1 MFRAA
6 AWYNNNICKL
16 EAGRGEGRLAINK
29 YMRAA
34 LRALSYAEPDV
45 KKNYRLLRTAETAA
59 KAPKLRSLYR
69 TWEHRVLNGTHEVP
83 VRIFLPGQETNHRL
97 PVLLFF
103 HGGGWVTGNIES
115 YSPVCR
121 ALAQAV
127 GCVVASVD
135 YRLAPEY
142 PFPTGLEDCYCAM
155 QELLEHPWLLRARR
169 EDITVIGDSAGG
181 NLAAAASLMAFARGG
196 LIPERQILIYP
207 ATADDHSENSPF
219 PSIRENGEGYLLT
232 SKRICDYMDLY
243 LPDEESRRDPYAAP
257 LNAPDLS
264 RQPRT
269 LVITAEFDPLRDE
282 GEAYARRLREAGV
295 QTQLFRMPD
304 ALHGFFSLP
313 TRFSQV
319 RRAHRLIRGFLPPVD
334 ERGDAT

>member
-1 MFRAA
+1 M
-6 AWYNNNICKL
+6 
-16 EAGRGEGRLAINK
+16 AINK

-59 KAPKLRSLYR
+59 KAPKLRRLYR

-155 QELLEHPWLLRARR
+155 QELLKNPWLLRARR
-169 EDITVIGDSAGG
+169 EDVTVIGDSAGG

-219 PSIRENGEGYLLT
+219 PSVHENGEGYLLT
-232 SKRICDYMDLY
+232 SKRVCDYMDLY
-243 LPDEESRRDPYAAP
+243 LPDGESRRDPYAAP

-264 RQPRT
+264 KQPRT
-269 LVITAEFDPLRDE
+269 LVITAEYDPLRDE

-295 QTQLFRMPD
+295 PTQLYRMPD

-319 RRAHRLIRGFLPPVD
+319 RRAHRLIRGFLPPAD
-334 ERGDAT
+334 ERGDAR

>member
-243 LPDEESRRDPYAAP
+243 LPDKESRRDPYAAP

-319 RRAHRLIRGFLPPVD
+319 RRAHRLIRGFLPPLD

>member
-1 MFRAA
+1 M
-6 AWYNNNICKL
+6 
-16 EAGRGEGRLAINK
+16 AINK

-155 QELLEHPWLLRARR
+155 QELLKNPWLLRARR
-169 EDITVIGDSAGG
+169 EDVTVIGDSAGG
-181 NLAAAASLMAFARGG
+181 NLAAAASLMAFSRGG

-219 PSIRENGEGYLLT
+219 PSVHENGEGYLLT
-232 SKRICDYMDLY
+232 SKHVCDYMDLY
-243 LPDEESRRDPYAAP
+243 LPDGESRRDPYAAP

-264 RQPRT
+264 KQPRT
-269 LVITAEFDPLRDE
+269 LVITAEYDPLRDE

-295 QTQLFRMPD
+295 PTQLYRMPD

-319 RRAHRLIRGFLPPVD
+319 RRAHRLIRGFLPPAD
-334 ERGDAT
+334 ERGDAR

>member
-1 MFRAA
+1 M
-6 AWYNNNICKL
+6 
-16 EAGRGEGRLAINK
+16 
-29 YMRAA
+29 
-34 LRALSYAEPDV
+34 
-45 KKNYRLLRTAETAA
+45 
-59 KAPKLRSLYR
+59 
-69 TWEHRVLNGTHEVP
+69 
-83 VRIFLPGQETNHRL
+83 
-97 PVLLFF
+97 LLFF

-155 QELLEHPWLLRARR
+155 QELLKNPWLLRARR
-169 EDITVIGDSAGG
+169 EDVTVIGDSAGG
-181 NLAAAASLMAFARGG
+181 NLAAAASLMAFSRGG

-219 PSIRENGEGYLLT
+219 PSVHENGEGYLLT
-232 SKRICDYMDLY
+232 SKRVCDYMDLY
-243 LPDEESRRDPYAAP
+243 LPDGESRRDPYAAP

-264 RQPRT
+264 KQPRT
-269 LVITAEFDPLRDE
+269 LVITAEYDPLRDE

-295 QTQLFRMPD
+295 PTQLYRMPD

-319 RRAHRLIRGFLPPVD
+319 RRAHRLIRGFLPPAD
-334 ERGDAT
+334 ERGDAR

>member
-1 MFRAA
+1 MFRAF
-6 AWYNNNICKL
+6 AWYNNTVCKL
-16 EAGRGEGRLAINK
+16 KAGRGEGRLAINK

-155 QELLEHPWLLRARR
+155 QELLKNPWLLRARR
-169 EDITVIGDSAGG
+169 EDVTVIGDSAGG

-219 PSIRENGEGYLLT
+219 PSVHENGEGYLLT
-232 SKRICDYMDLY
+232 SKRVCDYMDLY
-243 LPDEESRRDPYAAP
+243 LPDGESRRDPYAAP
-257 LNAPDLS
+257 LNAPELS
-264 RQPRT
+264 KQPRT
-269 LVITAEFDPLRDE
+269 LVITAEYDPLRDE

-295 QTQLFRMPD
+295 PTQLYRMPD

-319 RRAHRLIRGFLPPVD
+319 RRAHRLIRGFLPPAD
-334 ERGDAT
+334 ERGDAR

>member
-1 MFRAA
+1 M
-6 AWYNNNICKL
+6 
-16 EAGRGEGRLAINK
+16 AINK

-135 YRLAPEY
+135 DRLAPEY
-142 PFPTGLEDCYCAM
+142 PLPTGLEDCYCAM
-155 QELLEHPWLLRARR
+155 QELLKNPWLLRARR
-169 EDITVIGDSAGG
+169 EDVTVIGDSAGG
-181 NLAAAASLMAFARGG
+181 NLAAAASLMAFSRGG

-219 PSIRENGEGYLLT
+219 PSVHENGEGYLLT
-232 SKRICDYMDLY
+232 SKRVCDYMDLY
-243 LPDEESRRDPYAAP
+243 LPDGESRRDPYAAP

-264 RQPRT
+264 KQPRT
-269 LVITAEFDPLRDE
+269 LVITAEYDPLRDE

-295 QTQLFRMPD
+295 PTQLYRMPD

-319 RRAHRLIRGFLPPVD
+319 RRAHRLIRGFLPPAD
-334 ERGDAT
+334 ERGDAR

>member
-1 MFRAA
+1 M
-6 AWYNNNICKL
+6 
-16 EAGRGEGRLAINK
+16 AINK

-155 QELLEHPWLLRARR
+155 QELLKNPWLLRARR
-169 EDITVIGDSAGG
+169 EDVTVIGDSAGG

-219 PSIRENGEGYLLT
+219 PSVHENGEGYLLT
-232 SKRICDYMDLY
+232 SKRVCDYMDLY
-243 LPDEESRRDPYAAP
+243 LPDGESRRDPYAAP

-264 RQPRT
+264 KQPRT
-269 LVITAEFDPLRDE
+269 LVITAEYDPLRDE

-295 QTQLFRMPD
+295 PTQLYRMPD

-319 RRAHRLIRGFLPPVD
+319 RRAHRLIRGFLPPAD
-334 ERGDAT
+334 ERGDAR

>member
-1 MFRAA
+1 M
-6 AWYNNNICKL
+6 
-16 EAGRGEGRLAINK
+16 AINK

-155 QELLEHPWLLRARR
+155 QELLKNPWLLRARR
-169 EDITVIGDSAGG
+169 EDVTVIGDSAGG
-181 NLAAAASLMAFARGG
+181 NLAAAASLMAFSRGG

-219 PSIRENGEGYLLT
+219 PSVHENGEGYLLT
-232 SKRICDYMDLY
+232 SKRVCDYMDLY
-243 LPDEESRRDPYAAP
+243 LPDGESRRDPYAAP

-264 RQPRT
+264 KQPRT
-269 LVITAEFDPLRDE
+269 LVITAEYDPLRDE
-282 GEAYARRLREAGV
+282 GEAYARRLREAGIP
-295 QTQLFRMPD
+295 TQLYRMPD

-319 RRAHRLIRGFLPPVD
+319 RRAHRLIRGFLPPAD
-334 ERGDAT
+334 ERGDAR

>member
-1 MFRAA
+1 M
-6 AWYNNNICKL
+6 
-16 EAGRGEGRLAINK
+16 AINK

-155 QELLEHPWLLRARR
+155 QELLKNPWLLRARR
-169 EDITVIGDSAGG
+169 EDVTVIGDSAGG

-219 PSIRENGEGYLLT
+219 PSVHENGEGYLLT
-232 SKRICDYMDLY
+232 SKRVCDYMDLY
-243 LPDEESRRDPYAAP
+243 LPDGESRRDPYAAP

-264 RQPRT
+264 KQPRT
-269 LVITAEFDPLRDE
+269 LVITAEYDPLRDE

-295 QTQLFRMPD
+295 PTQLYRMPD

-313 TRFSQV
+313 TRFSHV
-319 RRAHRLIRGFLPPVD
+319 RRAHRLIRGFLPPAD
-334 ERGDAT
+334 ERGDAR

>member
-45 KKNYRLLRTAETAA
+45 KKNYRRLRTAETAA

-169 EDITVIGDSAGG
+169 EDVTVIGDSAGG

-313 TRFSQV
+313 TRLSQV

>member
-1 MFRAA
+1 M
-6 AWYNNNICKL
+6 
-16 EAGRGEGRLAINK
+16 AINK

-97 PVLLFF
+97 PALLFF

-155 QELLEHPWLLRARR
+155 QELLKNPWLLRARR
-169 EDITVIGDSAGG
+169 EDVTVIGDSAGG

-219 PSIRENGEGYLLT
+219 PSVHENGEGYLLT
-232 SKRICDYMDLY
+232 SKRVCDYMDLY
-243 LPDEESRRDPYAAP
+243 LPDGESRRDPYAAP

-264 RQPRT
+264 KQPRT
-269 LVITAEFDPLRDE
+269 LVITAEYDPLRDE

-295 QTQLFRMPD
+295 PTQLYRMPD

-319 RRAHRLIRGFLPPVD
+319 RRAHRLIRGFLPPAD
-334 ERGDAT
+334 ERGDAR

>member
-334 ERGDAT
+334 ERGDAR

>member
-1 MFRAA
+1 M
-6 AWYNNNICKL
+6 
-16 EAGRGEGRLAINK
+16 AINK

-155 QELLEHPWLLRARR
+155 QELLKNPWLLRARR
-169 EDITVIGDSAGG
+169 EDVTVIGDSAGG

-219 PSIRENGEGYLLT
+219 PSVHENGEGYLLT
-232 SKRICDYMDLY
+232 SKRVCDYMDLY
-243 LPDEESRRDPYAAP
+243 LPEGESRRDPYAAP

-264 RQPRT
+264 KQPRT
-269 LVITAEFDPLRDE
+269 LVITAEYDPLRDE

-295 QTQLFRMPD
+295 PTQLYRMPD

-319 RRAHRLIRGFLPPVD
+319 RRAHRLIRGFLPPAD
-334 ERGDAT
+334 ERGDAR

>member
-1 MFRAA
+1 MFRAF
-6 AWYNNNICKL
+6 AWYNNTVCKL
-16 EAGRGEGRLAINK
+16 KAGRGEGRLAINK

-121 ALAQAV
+121 TLAQAV

-155 QELLEHPWLLRARR
+155 QELLKNPWLLRARR
-169 EDITVIGDSAGG
+169 EDVTVIGDSAGG

-219 PSIRENGEGYLLT
+219 PSVHENGEGYLLT
-232 SKRICDYMDLY
+232 SKRVCDYMDLY
-243 LPDEESRRDPYAAP
+243 LPDGESRRDPYAAP
-257 LNAPDLS
+257 LNAPELS
-264 RQPRT
+264 KQPRT
-269 LVITAEFDPLRDE
+269 LVITAEYDPLRDE

-295 QTQLFRMPD
+295 PTQLYRMPD

-319 RRAHRLIRGFLPPVD
+319 RRAHRLIRGFLPPAD
-334 ERGDAT
+334 ERGDAR

>member
-1 MFRAA
+1 M
-6 AWYNNNICKL
+6 
-16 EAGRGEGRLAINK
+16 AINK

-155 QELLEHPWLLRARR
+155 QARRKNPWLLRARR
-169 EDITVIGDSAGG
+169 DDVTVIGDSAGG
-181 NLAAAASLMAFARGG
+181 NLAAAASLMDFARGG

-219 PSIRENGEGYLLT
+219 PSVHENGEGYLLT
-232 SKRICDYMDLY
+232 SKRVCDYMDLY
-243 LPDEESRRDPYAAP
+243 LPDGESRRDPYAAP

-264 RQPRT
+264 KQPRT
-269 LVITAEFDPLRDE
+269 LVITAE
-282 GEAYARRLREAGV
+282 
-295 QTQLFRMPD
+295 
-304 ALHGFFSLP
+304 
-313 TRFSQV
+313 
-319 RRAHRLIRGFLPPVD
+319 
-334 ERGDAT
+334 

>member
-1 MFRAA
+1 M
-6 AWYNNNICKL
+6 
-16 EAGRGEGRLAINK
+16 AINK

-155 QELLEHPWLLRARR
+155 QELLKNPWLLRARR
-169 EDITVIGDSAGG
+169 EDVTVIGDSAGG
-181 NLAAAASLMAFARGG
+181 NLAAAASLMAFSRGG

-219 PSIRENGEGYLLT
+219 PSVHENGEGYLLT
-232 SKRICDYMDLY
+232 SKRVCDYMDLY
-243 LPDEESRRDPYAAP
+243 LPDGESRRDPYAAP

-264 RQPRT
+264 KQPRT
-269 LVITAEFDPLRDE
+269 LVITAEYDPLRDE

-295 QTQLFRMPD
+295 PTQLYRMPD

-319 RRAHRLIRGFLPPVD
+319 RRAHRLIRGFLPPAD
-334 ERGDAT
+334 ERGDAR

>member
-1 MFRAA
+1 M
-6 AWYNNNICKL
+6 
-16 EAGRGEGRLAINK
+16 AINK

-155 QELLEHPWLLRARR
+155 QELLKNPWLLRARR
-169 EDITVIGDSAGG
+169 EDVTVIGDSAGG
-181 NLAAAASLMAFARGG
+181 NLAAAASLMAFSRGG

-219 PSIRENGEGYLLT
+219 PSVHENGEGYLLT
-232 SKRICDYMDLY
+232 SKRVCDYMDLY
-243 LPDEESRRDPYAAP
+243 LPDGESRRDPYAAP

-264 RQPRT
+264 KQPRT
-269 LVITAEFDPLRDE
+269 LVITAEYDPLRDE

-295 QTQLFRMPD
+295 PTQLYRMPD

-319 RRAHRLIRGFLPPVD
+319 RRVHRLIRGFLPPAD
-334 ERGDAT
+334 ERGDAR